1 MIFQVKITD
10 MQIRGTP
17 RNLLAGEPFCASEP
31 VVLAESYIHLI
42 RKLHATNSWT
52 NEINACLLERLDRC
66 KCILPTFKTKW
77 RENSDGEEQYEEEK
91 NNEKVDTPITS
102 GHSWGDENVLSQLC
116 KDVSEILS

>member
-1 MIFQVKITD
+1 

-52 NEINACLLERLDRC
+52 NEVNACLLERLNRC
-66 KCILPTFKTKW
+66 KHILPTFKTKW
-77 RENSDGEEQYEEEK
+77 RENSDLEDHYEDEK
-91 NNEKVDTPITS
+91 NNENIETPITS
-102 GHSWGDENVLSQLC
+102 GNSLIDENLLSQLC
-116 KDVSEILS
+116 KDVIKIIF